1 MLGGTTPRNAQSG
14 RQPGSMGLRATRNR
28 LHMKISLETR
38 NETCYMR
45 PHEYTR
51 STSPPRPLAAA
62 ATSPV
67 LGCGQGVSPYQ
78 GREAG
83 RHEDAVGQG
92 TGGKS

>member
-1 MLGGTTPRNAQSG
+1 
-14 RQPGSMGLRATRNR
+14 
-28 LHMKISLETR
+28 
-38 NETCYMR
+38 MR
-45 PHEYTR
+45 PMSKMQQHL
-51 STSPPRPLAAA
+51 PPRPLAAT